1 LKSVNFES
9 IFIGYLQKS
18 EAPAS
23 FPMRAPLNLAEPD
36 PSLARLQRGDAT
48 LLSGANYTL
57 FKNAQ
62 SLHPS
67 SMPAAL
73 VASVA
78 FLKIQDFARRSAT
91 EQARLRA
98 QLQAVVA
105 VTAAEIA
112 PAGRVMLDA
121 ADGAAVVVLDD
132 PRGALRLA
140 ERALTAVAVGL
151 PLSAGVNHGAL
162 QLSGRKGGEG
172 MTGDGIAVAAAV
184 AAFAGPSRILVS
196 RSFRDAL
203 AEVAPGLEAALA
215 PAGTFTDPGLRTHEL
230 FSPDDRALARRSR
243 RYTAIAAVLAIALIG
258 GGVAVRSSTADRQ
271 PFMDVVLEK
280 YPYWRD
286 LVQKVS
292 Y

>member
-1 LKSVNFES
+1 M
-9 IFIGYLQKS
+9 
-18 EAPAS
+18 AAS
-23 FPMRAPLNLAEPD
+23 
-36 PSLARLQRGDAT
+36 
-48 LLSGANYTL
+48 
-57 FKNAQ
+57 
-62 SLHPS
+62 SLH
-67 SMPAAL
+67 
-73 VASVA
+73 ASVV

-105 VTAAEIA
+105 VTSAEIP
-112 PAGRVMLDA
+112 PAARVMLDA

-151 PLSAGVNHGAL
+151 PLSAGINHGAISL
-162 QLSGRKGGEG
+162 AGRKGGEG

-184 AAFAGPSRILVS
+184 AAFAPTSRVLTS

-203 AEVAPGLEAALA
+203 GALRPGLEASLSA
-215 PAGTFTDPGLRTHEL
+215 AGTFTDPGLRTHEL
-230 FSPDDRALARRSR
+230 FKPDAKAMTRRSF
-243 RYTAIAAVLAIALIG
+243 RYSAVTAVLALALVG
-258 GGVAVRSSTADRQ
+258 GGMAYRSTNVNQPPLVDAVLA
-271 PFMDVVLEK
+271 K

-286 LVQKVS
+286 LVRKVS